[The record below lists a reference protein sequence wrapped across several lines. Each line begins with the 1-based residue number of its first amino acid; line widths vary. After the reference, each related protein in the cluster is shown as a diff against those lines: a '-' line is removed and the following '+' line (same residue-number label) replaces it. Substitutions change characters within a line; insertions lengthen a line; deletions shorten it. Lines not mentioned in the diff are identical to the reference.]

1 MILTTL
7 GVNKKLINRRKIMNG
22 KLIFC
27 ADSILRFRSDYDNT
41 TALPLVTLQNEI
53 GQGCDD
59 PYFLLRFYRHEVLVE
74 KGTTLTNILL
84 AIEPWKELLTAYLDR
99 DVGAYIDEVKK
110 PSKLTTC
117 ELEWIGID
125 RRTGFYRSYDY
136 PEQQKDEDFENYLN
150 RKGIP
155 TKKFEISSGCDIS
168 GFAKGRDERWSIS
181 GDIHEIK
188 NLPVIL
194 LNKHVLYVPKESGI
208 NLLNSNVDGVYEYD
222 NGGFING
229 DTVFLLHEV
238 LETIFIYGLFYY
250 SPIDAKISNDMLLS
264 KLNEYNEIAQ
274 DARLSIVDEKHEEEK
289 TIKLE
294 VADGAFDDFI
304 RHVEYEKEYWKKL
317 KDKCKINNQSPVRI
331 GKIIPA
337 EAPELRL
344 FGKVFDD
351 YIANSD
357 AEYNKNKSKDN

>member
-1 MILTTL
+1 
-7 GVNKKLINRRKIMNG
+7 MNG
-22 KLIFC
+22 QLIFC

-53 GQGCDD
+53 GHGCND

-99 DVGAYIDEVKK
+99 DVGAYIDEVRK
-110 PSKLTTC
+110 PSKLTTL

-136 PEQQKDEDFENYLN
+136 PEQQKDEDFEDYLN
-150 RKGIP
+150 RKGKP
-155 TKKFEISSGCDIS
+155 TNKFEINSGCDIS
-168 GFAKGRDERWSIS
+168 GFSKGRDERWSIS
-181 GDIHEIK
+181 GDIHEVK

-194 LNKHVLYVPKESGI
+194 LNKQILSAPKESGI

-250 SPIDAKISNDMLLS
+250 SPIDAKKSNDMLLS
-264 KLNEYNEIAQ
+264 KLNEYNEIVQ
-274 DARLSIVDEKHEEEK
+274 DARLSIVDEEHEEEK

-294 VADGAFDDFI
+294 VVEGAFDEFI
-304 RHVEYEKEYWKKL
+304 RHIEYEKEYWKKL
-317 KDKCKINNQSPVRI
+317 KEKCKINNKSPVRI

-351 YIANSD
+351 YSPSSD
-357 AEYNKNKSKDN
+357 F